1 VAEFMITLRKASGA
15 DGVGPARYLT
25 FDDAAGPEQAL
36 SPARWQA
43 QVMAAFP
50 QPPAFPASGAGRS
63 GDILFLVHGFNVG
76 HQAAKAFHV
85 KCAAALAS
93 AGWVGQLISYDW
105 PSDGLVFAYLPDRG
119 AARAAA
125 SALVSAG
132 ITLLEK
138 AQKASC
144 TLNVHVLCHSMG
156 GFVVQQAFT
165 WAYQDVPPDWR
176 VGQLLFVAADVDY
189 SVFSAGNFSAAMFVQ
204 HAGRLTAYCNR
215 YDTALMVSNAK
226 RLDLA
231 PRMGRVGLPPDAPA
245 MMCEVDCS
253 DLFGIAY
260 PGFIDELSPAT
271 THAFYFDRP
280 EFWRDAVLTLAGG
293 MDRSVIPT
301 READPSS
308 PVPNRFVVLSEG
320 IDAEAYNTALA
331 RSAVSPSIKPA
342 S

>member
-1 VAEFMITLRKASGA
+1 MITLRKASGA

-25 FDDAAGPEQAL
+25 FDDAAGPEQSL
-36 SPARWQA
+36 PAPRWQA
-43 QVMAAFP
+43 QIMAAFP
-50 QPPAFPASGAGRS
+50 PAPADPASRPARS
-63 GDILFLVHGFNVG
+63 GDILFLVHGFNVS

-85 KCAAALAS
+85 ECAAALAS
-93 AGWVGQLISYDW
+93 AGWVGQLVSYDW
-105 PSDGLVFAYLPDRG
+105 PSDGLVFAYLPDR
-119 AARAAA
+119 ANARAAA

-132 ITLLEK
+132 IALLEK

-165 WAYQDVPPDWR
+165 WAYQDVPPDWK
-176 VGQLLFVAADVDY
+176 VGQLMFVAADVDHT
-189 SVFSAGNFSAAMFVQ
+189 VFSADNFSAQMFVR
-204 HAGRLTAYCNR
+204 HTGRLTAYCNR

-253 DLFGIAY
+253 DLFETAY
-260 PGFIDELSPAT
+260 PGVIDELSPAT
-271 THAFYFDRP
+271 THAFYFARP

-293 MDRSVIPT
+293 MDRGVIPT
-301 READPSS
+301 RKPDPSN
-308 PVPNRFVVLSEG
+308 VPNRFVLLSDG
-320 IDAEAYNTALA
+320 IDAAAYNTALA
-331 RSAVSPSIKPA
+331 RSAVSPSIEPPA
-342 S
+342 